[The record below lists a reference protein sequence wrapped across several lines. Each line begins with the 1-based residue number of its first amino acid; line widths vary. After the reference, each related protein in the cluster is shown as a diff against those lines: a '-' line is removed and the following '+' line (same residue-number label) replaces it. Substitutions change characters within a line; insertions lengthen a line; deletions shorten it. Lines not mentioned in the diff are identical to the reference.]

1 MDTEVFPMKTNKA
14 SHPRWLLPVLAGAAC
29 LALILLAGWHAV
41 TYNGG
46 RLVYPMDSYVFQP
59 ADIPMLLSIGL
70 DVLYVLYLVAL
81 LIGGILA
88 QRKRAASTNRT
99 RRLNPKL
106 GLLGFL
112 GFLGF
117 AGFWSLPAFGNYT
130 PFCFFLFFGFFGFFY
145 EGKMS
150 NTLMDERYRENA
162 LRAERAAYKTGLNI
176 IFLLLLIAGQG
187 RVPAER
193 MAAALL
199 IGISLALGLTLFLGE
214 YLLYRYDHAD
224 AAGLEDGE

>member
-1 MDTEVFPMKTNKA
+1 MNNHKNNTNVR
-14 SHPRWLLPVLAGAAC
+14 SRWLIPALLGVLCAALTA
-29 LALILLAGWHAV
+29 LAVWDALAHH
-41 TYNGG
+41 GG

-199 IGISLALGLTLFLGE
+199 IGISLTLGLTLFLGE

>member
-1 MDTEVFPMKTNKA
+1 MKNKK
-14 SHPRWLLPVLAGAAC
+14 SRWLVPLLSIGVCVLVS
-29 LALILLAGWHAV
+29 LLAAWSDL
-41 TYNGG
+41 TYNSG
-46 RLVYPMDSYVFQP
+46 RLVYPMDSSYSFQP
-59 ADIPMLLSIGL
+59 SDIPMLLALTL
-70 DVLYVLYLVAL
+70 DAFCAL
-81 LIGGILA
+81 TLLTLILREAIFRRRREA
-88 QRKRAASTNRT
+88 ERRRT
-99 RRLNPKL
+99 RQLNPRLGFL
-106 GLLGFL
+106 GLFGFCGFL
-112 GFLGF
+112 GFLPI
-117 AGFWSLPAFGNYT
+117 SELSTYT
-130 PFCFFLFFGFFGFFY
+130 PFVFFLFFGFFGFFY